1 MDSSVINFI
10 IFLIFTGIYFTKIRS
25 KATLKDYSSDEG
37 VESYYSSVNMSLLL
51 YFGITLLSQLITNV
65 IVIANMCGGS
75 FKSNLGYTALITFIP
90 WIMIFGIVIILLIS
104 FPNFKNAFSD
114 VVGYYSVSTRAN
126 EILSELLNHSNRI
139 KGEAETIV
147 DQNMDSVSTIPST
160 DTNVEKLNKLEK
172 EIQRESSDLVSEI
185 FSNLSLLINK
195 MTPVNFNEYWNTL
208 RPLMKPQYA
217 SLTDEQD
224 KYCYEL
230 ADNNNLTSYLNKSSG
245 STPSPSNNRRV
256 EGTPANPAPPATPA
270 NPAPPATPATVQT
283 PVNMLGGTSKYLKAC
298 MKKMVGG
305 SDDNTQTE
313 IKVNDE
319 NQFQA
324 IKKYCDLK
332 QQMLNLVIYRDNV
345 GEAMWYIYTGL
356 LLSTILKYN
365 INNRGCVKSVSQ
377 IQSNL
382 NNALTVQQ
390 QDQAL
395 AQAQQRVQTIS

>member
-10 IFLIFTGIYFTKIRS
+10 IFLIFTGIYFTNIRS

-147 DQNMDSVSTIPST
+147 DQNMDSASTIPST

-217 SLTDEQD
+217 SLTDDQD

-230 ADNNNLTSYLNKSSG
+230 ADNNNFTSYLNKSSG
-245 STPSPSNNRRV
+245 STTSPSNNRML
-256 EGTPANPAPPATPA
+256 EGPPAT
-270 NPAPPATPATVQT
+270 PATPATVQT
-283 PVNMLGGTSKYLKAC
+283 QVNMLGGTSKYLKAC
-298 MKKMVGG
+298 MKKMIGG
-305 SDDNTQTE
+305 SGDNTQTE

>member
-1 MDSSVINFI
+1 MDNSVVNFI

-25 KATLKDYSSDEG
+25 KPTLQDYSSDEG

-126 EILSELLNHSNRI
+126 EILTELLNHSNRI
-139 KGEAETIV
+139 KGETETIV
-147 DQNMDSVSTIPST
+147 NENMDSNATIPST

-195 MTPVNFNEYWNTL
+195 MTPVNFNEYWDTL

-230 ADNNNLTSYLNKSSG
+230 ADNNNFTSYLNKSSG
-245 STPSPSNNRRV
+245 SAPSNNRIV
-256 EGTPANPAPPATPA
+256 EGT
-270 NPAPPATPATVQT
+270 PATPATVQT
-283 PVNMLGGTSKYLKAC
+283 PVNMLGGKSKYLKAC
-298 MKKMVGG
+298 MKRMLGG
-305 SDDNTQTE
+305 SGDSTQTE

-319 NQFQA
+319 NQFQV

-382 NNALTVQQ
+382 NTALTQQQ